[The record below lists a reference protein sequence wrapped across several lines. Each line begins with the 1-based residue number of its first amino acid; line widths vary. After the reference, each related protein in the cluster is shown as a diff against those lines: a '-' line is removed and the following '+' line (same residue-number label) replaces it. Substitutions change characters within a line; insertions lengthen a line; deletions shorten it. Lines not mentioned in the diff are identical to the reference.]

1 MSRGIS
7 EKGRNVVE
15 HGHRADEGDLDR
27 GEEDE
32 GEDAD
37 DSCFQHAPIIHARAR
52 DVKGVKEET
61 CET

>member
-15 HGHRADEGDLDR
+15 HGDRAEQGDLDR

-32 GEDAD
+32 GEGAD
-37 DSCFQHAPIIHARAR
+37 DSCFQHAPIIHASACC
-52 DVKGVKEET
+52 VKG
-61 CET
+61 